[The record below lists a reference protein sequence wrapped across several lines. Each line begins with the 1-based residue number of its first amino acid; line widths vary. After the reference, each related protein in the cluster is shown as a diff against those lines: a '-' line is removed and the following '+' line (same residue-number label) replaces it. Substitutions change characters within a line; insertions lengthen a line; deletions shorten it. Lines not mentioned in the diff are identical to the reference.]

1 MDSRYVA
8 TTSNSNFINAYFMG
22 RWVEKSIKQK
32 STMYTTNLGAQIIF
46 ELHSAS
52 TFTLEVQRTLP
63 NNFIPQTLSIYI
75 DDQLKSIQL
84 SKNTFDFQVTP
95 DNKHIIRIFFA
106 GNTDK
111 DDVWQAQ
118 QGLAITKINSNG
130 VMQPIKPSGKTI
142 AFVGDSITAGCW
154 LRSSALP
161 SIGYGADINYASLTA
176 QHLNAIDYRI
186 AYSATGIIRFGTGGV
201 PAAPRFLNFIDIN
214 TSAPEINPDVLILN
228 LGTNDSKFDQ
238 DVFEFYLFKFISE
251 LKAKF
256 GSIPM
261 VIMIPFNQ
269 TFADV
274 FRTLAVND
282 EQIKVIETKSWNVTS
297 TDGTHPD
304 AQGSVIAADHL
315 TEFLTTN
322 NII

>member
-1 MDSRYVA
+1 MDSRYVVTA
-8 TTSNSNFINAYFMG
+8 SNSNLINAYFMG
-22 RWVEKSIKQK
+22 RWVEKSIGQK
-32 STMYTTNLGAQIIF
+32 SAMYTTNLGAQIIF

-52 TFTLEVQRTLP
+52 AFTIEVQRTLP
-63 NNFIPQTLSIYI
+63 KTFIPQTLNVYI

-84 SKNTFDFQVTP
+84 SKNTFDFKITP
-95 DNKHIIRIFFA
+95 EEKHVVRIFFA

-111 DDVWQAQ
+111 DEVWQAQ

-142 AFVGDSITAGCW
+142 AFIGDSITAGCW

-176 QHLNAIDYRI
+176 QRLNAIDYRI

-214 TSAPEINPDVLILN
+214 TSAPTIKPDVLIIN

-238 DVFEFYLFKFISE
+238 DVFEFYLSNFISE
-251 LKAKF
+251 LKTKF
-256 GSIPM
+256 DSIPI
-261 VIMIPFNQ
+261 VIMVPFNQ

-274 FRTLAVND
+274 FRTLPVND
-282 EQIKVIETKSWNVTS
+282 KQIKVVETKNWNITS

-304 AQGSVIAADHL
+304 ARGSVIAADHL
-315 TEFLTTN
+315 IKFLTTN